1 MSMRSKWYAFGI
13 LREKVRKRYNNM
25 SIYNYISIGSML
37 CMVLLILVQ
46 TRGASLGAGL
56 GSSGEVNTERR
67 GTDKTI
73 YQLTII
79 MAITFTLSLLF
90 GVIF

>member
-1 MSMRSKWYAFGI
+1 
-13 LREKVRKRYNNM
+13 
-25 SIYNYISIGSML
+25 ML
-37 CMVLLILVQ
+37 FMTLLVLVQ

-79 MAITFTLSLLF
+79 TAIVFVLSILL
-90 GVIF
+90 GIIM

>member
-1 MSMRSKWYAFGI
+1 
-13 LREKVRKRYNNM
+13 M
-25 SIYNYISIGSML
+25 SIYNYVTIVSML
-37 CMVLLILVQ
+37 VMVLLVLVQ
-46 TRGASLGAGL
+46 TRGASLGAGI

-79 MAITFTLSLLF
+79 SAIVFVLSILL
-90 GVIF
+90 GIILA

>member
-1 MSMRSKWYAFGI
+1 
-13 LREKVRKRYNNM
+13 M
-25 SIYNYISIGSML
+25 SIYNYITIGSML
-37 CMVLLILVQ
+37 LMTLLILVQ

-56 GSSGEVNTERR
+56 GSAGEINTERR

-79 MAITFTLSLLF
+79 TAVVFCGSILVGIL
-90 GVIF
+90 VA